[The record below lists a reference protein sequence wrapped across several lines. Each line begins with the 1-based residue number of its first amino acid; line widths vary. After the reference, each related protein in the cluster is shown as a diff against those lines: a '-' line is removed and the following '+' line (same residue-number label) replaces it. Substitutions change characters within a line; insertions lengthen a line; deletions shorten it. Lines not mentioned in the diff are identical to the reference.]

1 MHAKSLQ
8 SGLTLCNPMDC
19 KLPGSSD
26 QGILQAG
33 KYWNGLP
40 CPPAENLPDPG
51 IKGEGLLP
59 LLHWQVS
66 SLPLAPPRKTLGPL
80 MLLQMA
86 HYLIFCG
93 WYSIVYVYHIF
104 IHSSGDGHLGC
115 FGVLAIANSVAMN
128 VEVHASFCITVC
140 LGLCPGVGL

>member
-1 MHAKSLQ
+1 MSSHVCKGLYQVSAAAQPFNVGPTISAAAAAKSLQ

-93 WYSIVYVYHIF
+93 
-104 IHSSGDGHLGC
+104 
-115 FGVLAIANSVAMN
+115 
-128 VEVHASFCITVC
+128 
-140 LGLCPGVGL
+140 

>member
-128 VEVHASFCITVC
+128 VEVHASFWITVC